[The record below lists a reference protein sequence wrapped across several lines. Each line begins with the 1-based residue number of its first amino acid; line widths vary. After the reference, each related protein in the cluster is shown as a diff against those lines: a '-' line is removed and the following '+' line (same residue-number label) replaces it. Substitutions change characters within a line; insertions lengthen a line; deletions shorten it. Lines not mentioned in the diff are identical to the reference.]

1 MRRRQMTVMATAVA
15 AMAGGLAACS
25 GAGAF
30 ARVAAEPT
38 TVPPAP
44 AVNATAATT
53 AASLGQVNKAV
64 LVVDPAD
71 PSAGRIVGS
80 AGLGGLEVHDLAGRR
95 LGATPAGEAASLDVR
110 HGFDLAGRAVTLIV
124 STDVTDNSLRYFS
137 MAGSTLTEVGA
148 RSVPLGFAVEGVCFM
163 RNASDG
169 GLYVIAVGDGG
180 EFDQQLVFVDHR
192 GRVDSRQSRRLGL
205 PSPAEHCVADDAT
218 GQVYVSE
225 QAVGIWR
232 FNGDPETDATPV
244 LIDAPR
250 LGRIT
255 GEVGGVALYDG
266 GAGARYL
273 IASDASGGQLFAYDR
288 DADDRWVGSARIA
301 GPDGAGVGEL
311 GGLFATSTALGNGLA
326 SGALLAADEDAG
338 SGADYKLVSIA
349 ALAGP
354 LNLRPGTPQGRGD
367 ATPSPVP
374 TVTATHE
381 TVPVISHGDAADDP
395 AIWANPADPAASL
408 VVATDKKSGLYL
420 YDMQGRVLQH
430 LPDGKMN
437 NVDLRTGFM
446 LGGEPIVLVAA
457 SDRTRKAIAL
467 YRLDTANRR
476 LVDVADGLQPTEQG
490 DPYGLCLYRSP
501 RSGKTYVF
509 INDSNGEKRQWELTD
524 AGNGRVRAERVRDF
538 AFGSQV
544 EGCVADDETGVLYV
558 NEEDVGLWRMSAE
571 PDGGEAMA
579 AVDRVD
585 ANPAIRDD
593 MEGVG
598 LYDLGGGRG
607 YLVASSQGNNTYA
620 VYRREGDQ
628 AYLGSFAVV
637 ADARFGIDGISETD
651 GLEITSANLGPGF
664 EHGAM
669 IAQDGRNVLPGELQN
684 YKYVPWTSIARALG
698 LEMR

>member
-1 MRRRQMTVMATAVA
+1 MQRRSRKFVC
-15 AMAGGLAACS
+15 AMGLAAAMCGFS
-25 GAGAF
+25 ACATATTETGP
-30 ARVAAEPT
+30 VAASEPA
-38 TVPPAP
+38 TVRAM
-44 AVNATAATT
+44 VATT
-53 AASLGQVNKAV
+53 AAALGQVNKAV
-64 LVVDPAD
+64 LLQDASDP
-71 PSAGRIVGS
+71 PAGRIVGS
-80 AGLGGLEVHDLAGRR
+80 AGLGGLEVYDLAGQR
-95 LGATPAGEAASLDVR
+95 LGSTPAGEAASLDVR
-110 HGFDLAGRAVTLIV
+110 QGFDLAGRSTTLIV
-124 STDVTDNSLRYFS
+124 STDVTDNSLRYFAMS
-137 MAGSTLTEVGA
+137 GGTLSEVGA
-148 RSVPLGFAVEGVCFM
+148 RSVPLGFAVEGVCFL

-180 EFDQQLVFVDHR
+180 ELDQQLVFINDQ

-250 LGRIT
+250 LGRISE
-255 GEVGGVALYDG
+255 EVGGVALYDG

-273 IASDASGGQLFAYDR
+273 IASDASGGRLYAYDR
-288 DADDRWVGSARIA
+288 GADDGWIGMARIA
-301 GPDGAGVGEL
+301 APSGALVGEP
-311 GGLFATSTALGNGLA
+311 GGLFATGTAMGPGLPA
-326 SGALLAADEDAG
+326 GGLLAADEDAET
-338 SGADYKLVSIA
+338 GADYKLVSITE
-349 ALAGP
+349 LAGP
-354 LNLRPGTPQGRGD
+354 LNLRTGAPRGSVGP
-367 ATPSPVP
+367 ALAPVP
-374 TVTATHE
+374 TVVATFE
-381 TVPVISHGDAADDP
+381 TVPVLSHGDAADDP
-395 AIWANPADPAASL
+395 AIWANPVDPAASL

-420 YDMQGRVLQH
+420 YDMQGRVVQH

-457 SDRTRKAIAL
+457 SDRTRKSIAL
-467 YRLDTANRR
+467 YRLDTVNRQ
-476 LVDVADGLQPTEQG
+476 LVDIADGLQPTGQG

-501 RSGKTYVF
+501 RSGKTFVF
-509 INDSNGEKRQWELTD
+509 INDSNGEKRQWELID

-538 AFGSQV
+538 AFESQA
-544 EGCVADDETGVLYV
+544 EGCVADDETGVLFV
-558 NEEDVGLWRMSAE
+558 NEEDVGLWRLGAE
-571 PDGGEAMA
+571 PDGGNAMI

-585 ANPAIRDD
+585 TNPAIKDD
-593 MEGVG
+593 MEGIG

-607 YLVASSQGNNTYA
+607 YLIASSQGNNTYA

-637 ADARFGIDGISETD
+637 ADARSGIDGVSETD
-651 GLEITSANLGPGF
+651 GLEVTSANLGPGF

-684 YKYVPWTSIARALG
+684 YKYIPWSSIARALD
-698 LEMR
+698 LEVR

>member
-1 MRRRQMTVMATAVA
+1 MHQRPLRIALATGVA
-15 AMAGGLAACS
+15 AIVCGLASCASS
-25 GAGAF
+25 GVSAQ
-30 ARVAAEPT
+30 VPTEPAAQ
-38 TVPPAP
+38 PP
-44 AVNATAATT
+44 VRATAAT
-53 AASLGQVNKAV
+53 APASQGQVNKAV
-64 LVVDPAD
+64 LVLDAADPAA
-71 PSAGRIVGS
+71 SRIVGS
-80 AGLGGLEVHDLAGRR
+80 GGLGGLEVYNLAGRR

-110 HGFDLAGRAVTLIV
+110 QGIDVGGQPTTLIV

-137 MAGSTLTEVGA
+137 MTGGTLAEIGA
-148 RSVPLGFAVEGVCFM
+148 RSVPLGFAVEGVCFL
-163 RNASDG
+163 RNSSDG

-180 EFDQQLVFVDHR
+180 EFDQQLVFVNDQ

-250 LGRIT
+250 LGRIS
-255 GEVGGVALYDG
+255 EQVGGIALYDG

-273 IASDASGGQLFAYDR
+273 IASDASAGRLYAYDR
-288 DADDRWVGSARIA
+288 DADDVWVGAAPVAS
-301 GPDGAGVGEL
+301 PSGAAVGEP
-311 GGLFATSTALGNGLA
+311 GGLFATSAALGAGLP
-326 SGALLAADEDAG
+326 SGVLLAADEDAEAG
-338 SGADYKLVSIA
+338 SDYKLVSIA

-354 LNLRPGTPQGRGD
+354 LNLRPGTPQG
-367 ATPSPVP
+367 PSGPAAAPVP
-374 TVTATHE
+374 TVTATFE
-381 TVPVISHGDAADDP
+381 TVPVTSHGDAADDP
-395 AIWANPADPAASL
+395 AIWANPSNPAASL

-457 SDRTRKAIAL
+457 SDRTRKSIAL
-467 YRLDTANRR
+467 YRLDTGNRR
-476 LVDVADGLQPTEQG
+476 LVDIADGIQPTGQG
-490 DPYGLCLYRSP
+490 DPYGLCMYRSP
-501 RSGKTYVF
+501 RSGKTFVF
-509 INDSNGEKRQWELTD
+509 INDSNGEKRQWELID

-538 AFGSQV
+538 AFSSQA
-544 EGCVADDETGVLYV
+544 EGCVADDETGVLFV
-558 NEEDVGLWRMSAE
+558 NEEDIGMWRMNAE
-571 PDGGEAMA
+571 PDGGVAMT
-579 AVDRVD
+579 AVDTVA
-585 ANPAIRDD
+585 ANPAIKDD

-637 ADARFGIDGISETD
+637 ADGETGIDGISETD
-651 GLEITSANLGPGF
+651 GLEISSANLGPGF

>member
-1 MRRRQMTVMATAVA
+1 MQRRSRKSVRAMSVAVA
-15 AMAGGLAACS
+15 VCGLSACATGTMAPGPVPTPEPATVRAMM
-25 GAGAF
+25 
-30 ARVAAEPT
+30 
-38 TVPPAP
+38 
-44 AVNATAATT
+44 ATT
-53 AASLGQVNKAV
+53 AAALGQVNKAV
-64 LVVDPAD
+64 LVPDTAEPA
-71 PSAGRIVGS
+71 AVRIVGS
-80 AGLGGLEVHDLAGRR
+80 AGLGGLEVYDLAGQR

-110 HGFDLAGRAVTLIV
+110 HGFNLGGQSTTLIV
-124 STDVTDNSLRYFS
+124 STDVTDNSLRYFAMNGGALS
-137 MAGSTLTEVGA
+137 EVGA
-148 RSVPLGFAVEGVCFM
+148 RSVPLGFAVEGVCFL

-180 EFDQQLVFVDHR
+180 EFDQQLVFVNDQ

-232 FNGDPETDATPV
+232 FSGDPETDATPV

-250 LGRIT
+250 LGRISE
-255 GEVGGVALYDG
+255 EVGGVALYDG

-273 IASDASGGQLFAYDR
+273 IASDASSGSLYAYDR
-288 DADDRWVGSARIA
+288 DADDAWVGAARIA
-301 GPDGAGVGEL
+301 APSGALVGEP
-311 GGLFATSTALGNGLA
+311 GGLFATGAAMGVGLPA
-326 SGALLAADEDAG
+326 GGLLAADEDSE

-349 ALAGP
+349 ELAGP
-354 LNLRPGTPQGRGD
+354 LTLRAGVPRGS
-367 ATPSPVP
+367 AAPAPVP
-374 TVTATHE
+374 TVVATFETA
-381 TVPVISHGDAADDP
+381 PVLSHGDAADDP
-395 AIWANPADPAASL
+395 AIWANPADPGASL

-420 YDMQGRVLQH
+420 YDMQGRVVQH

-446 LGGEPIVLVAA
+446 LGGEPIVLVVA

-467 YRLDTANRR
+467 YRLDTVNRR
-476 LVDVADGLQPTEQG
+476 LVDIADGLQPTGQG

-501 RSGKTYVF
+501 RSGKTFVF
-509 INDSNGEKRQWELTD
+509 INDSNGEKRQWELID

-538 AFGSQV
+538 AFESQV
-544 EGCVADDETGVLYV
+544 EGCVADDETGVLFV
-558 NEEDVGLWRMSAE
+558 NEEDIGLWRLSAE
-571 PDGGEAMA
+571 PDGGNAMI

-585 ANPAIRDD
+585 ANPAIKDD
-593 MEGVG
+593 MEGIG

-607 YLVASSQGNNTYA
+607 YLIASSQGNNSYA

-628 AYLGSFAVV
+628 AYLGSFTVV
-637 ADARFGIDGISETD
+637 ADARSGIDGVSETD
-651 GLEITSANLGPGF
+651 GLEVTSANLGPGF

-684 YKYVPWTSIARALG
+684 YKYIPWSSIARALD
-698 LEMR
+698 LEVR

>member
-1 MRRRQMTVMATAVA
+1 MQRRSRKSVCAIGVAAAVCGLSACATATTAPGPVTTPEPA
-15 AMAGGLAACS
+15 TVRAM
-25 GAGAF
+25 
-30 ARVAAEPT
+30 V
-38 TVPPAP
+38 
-44 AVNATAATT
+44 ATT
-53 AASLGQVNKAV
+53 AAALGQVNKAV
-64 LVVDPAD
+64 LVPVAGEPA
-71 PSAGRIVGS
+71 AARIVGS
-80 AGLGGLEVHDLAGRR
+80 AGLGGLEVYDLAGQR

-110 HGFDLAGRAVTLIV
+110 HGFDLGGRSTTLIV
-124 STDVTDNSLRYFS
+124 STDVTDNSLRFFAMEGGALS
-137 MAGSTLTEVGA
+137 EVGA
-148 RSVPLGFAVEGVCFM
+148 RSVPLGFAVEGVCFL
-163 RNASDG
+163 RNAADG

-180 EFDQQLVFVDHR
+180 EFDQQLVFVNDQ
-192 GRVDSRQSRRLGL
+192 GRVDSRQSRRLGM

-250 LGRIT
+250 LGRISE
-255 GEVGGVALYDG
+255 EVGGVALYDG

-273 IASDASGGQLFAYDR
+273 IASDASGGRLYAYDR
-288 DADDRWVGSARIA
+288 DADDAWVGAARIA
-301 GPDGAGVGEL
+301 SPSGEQVGEP
-311 GGLFATSTALGNGLA
+311 GGLFATGAAMGPGLPA
-326 SGALLAADEDAG
+326 GGLLAADEDAE

-349 ALAGP
+349 ELAGP
-354 LNLRPGTPQGRGD
+354 LTLRAGAPRGS
-367 ATPSPVP
+367 ATSAPVP
-374 TVTATHE
+374 TVVATFE
-381 TVPVISHGDAADDP
+381 TVPVLSHGDAADDP
-395 AIWANPADPAASL
+395 AIWANPADPSASL

-420 YDMQGRVLQH
+420 YDMQGRVVQH

-437 NVDLRTGFM
+437 NVDLRTGFI

-457 SDRTRKAIAL
+457 SDRTHKSIAL
-467 YRLDTANRR
+467 YRLDTVNRR
-476 LVDVADGLQPTEQG
+476 LVDIADGLQPTGQG

-501 RSGKTYVF
+501 RSGKTFVF
-509 INDSNGEKRQWELTD
+509 INDSNGEKRQWELID

-538 AFGSQV
+538 AFGSQA
-544 EGCVADDETGVLYV
+544 EGCVADDDTGVLFV
-558 NEEDVGLWRMSAE
+558 NEEDVGLWRLNAE
-571 PDGGEAMA
+571 PDGGIAMI

-593 MEGVG
+593 MEGIG

-637 ADARFGIDGISETD
+637 ADARSGIDGVSETD
-651 GLEITSANLGPGF
+651 GLEISSGNLGPGF

-698 LEMR
+698 LEVR